1 MNNEQQKQVTD
12 DGFELVQTKVPAHI
26 KQLLDILAKQRGM
39 STYELLQLLIDGFIT
54 AAKASGPLSPQMK
67 TLLEMLQTDTS
78 WKGAFSFTGLSGTT
92 DVEQVILIMRQRDQ
106 AGRAKPG
113 FGIAMIDHPFCGGT
127 TMTIC
132 VDEILERVVEVS
144 MKGLYRQLRQIG
156 VSLES
161 ESMRETLTMLCD
173 AKTIEDLN
181 EQDRLELPGYG
192 EYHDFGKRI
201 EYEKKYKRKPHRTPD
216 SVANSQQTIQWTDN
230 DREVADYEAKNWEGE
245 HRQHGD
251 DLPEGMT
258 RPFDQEW

>member
-1 MNNEQQKQVTD
+1 MNIEE
-12 DGFELVQTKVPAHI
+12 GFELVQTKVPTHI
-26 KQLLDILAKQRGM
+26 KQLLDILAGQRGM
-39 STYELLQLLIDGFIT
+39 STYELLQLLINGFIT
-54 AAKASGPLSPQMK
+54 AAKTNGPLSPQMK
-67 TLLEMLQTDTS
+67 MLLEVLQTDTS

-113 FGIAMIDHPFCGGT
+113 FGIAMIDRPFCGGT

-156 VSLES
+156 VSLDS

-173 AKTIEDLN
+173 AKAIEDLN

-192 EYHDFGKRI
+192 EYHEFGKRI

-216 SVANSQQTIQWTDN
+216 SLANSQQRIVFTDD
-230 DREVADYEAKNWEGE
+230 DREISELEAKNWEGE
-245 HRQHGD
+245 HRQT
-251 DLPEGMT
+251 DLQPPMESEVHH
-258 RPFDQEW
+258 D

>member
-1 MNNEQQKQVTD
+1 MSEQMNIEE
-12 DGFELVQTKVPAHI
+12 GFELVQTKVPTHI

-39 STYELLQLLIDGFIT
+39 STYELLQLLINGFIT
-54 AAKASGPLSPQMK
+54 AAKANGPLSPQMK
-67 TLLEMLQTDTS
+67 MLLEVLQTDTS

-127 TMTIC
+127 TMTLC
-132 VDEILERVVEVS
+132 VDDILERVMKVS
-144 MKGLYRQLRQIG
+144 MPGLYKKLEKIG
-156 VSLES
+156 GRLCCTSH
-161 ESMRETLTMLCD
+161 RETLTLLSEYMDDSINKEEELS
-173 AKTIEDLN
+173 
-181 EQDRLELPGYG
+181 ELPGYG
-192 EYHDFGKRI
+192 EYHEYGKRI
-201 EYEKKYKRKPHRTPD
+201 EYERKYKRKHHKSPD
-216 SVANSQQTIQWTDN
+216 SIDTQQRIVFDDS
-230 DREVADYEAKNWEGE
+230 DRKVADYEAKDWEGE

>member
-1 MNNEQQKQVTD
+1 MSNQKQVTD
-12 DGFELVQTKVPAHI
+12 DGFELVQTKVPSHI

-54 AAKASGPLSPQMK
+54 AAKANGPLSPQMK
-67 TLLEMLQTDTS
+67 MLLEVLRTDTS

-113 FGIAMIDHPFCGGT
+113 FGIAMINHPCCGGT
-127 TMTIC
+127 TMTLC
-132 VDEILERVVEVS
+132 VDDILERVVEVS

-161 ESMRETLTMLCD
+161 ESVRETLTMLCD
-173 AKTIEDLN
+173 AKAIEDLN

-192 EYHDFGKRI
+192 EYHDYGKRI
-201 EYEKKYKRKPHRTPD
+201 EFEKKYKRKPHRTPD
-216 SVANSQQTIQWTDN
+216 SVANSQQQRIVFGDD
-230 DREVADYEAKNWEGE
+230 DRETADMEAKDWEGE
-245 HRQHGD
+245 RRNPEND
-251 DLPEGMT
+251 EPPEGMP

>member
-1 MNNEQQKQVTD
+1 MSEQMNIEE
-12 DGFELVQTKVPAHI
+12 GFELVQTKVPTHI

-39 STYELLQLLIDGFIT
+39 STYELLQLLINGFIT

-67 TLLEMLQTDTS
+67 MLLEVLQTDTS

-127 TMTIC
+127 TMTLC
-132 VDEILERVVEVS
+132 VDDILERVMKVS
-144 MKGLYRQLRQIG
+144 MPGLYKKLEKIG
-156 VSLES
+156 GRLCCTSH
-161 ESMRETLTMLCD
+161 RETLTLLSEYMDDSINKEEELS
-173 AKTIEDLN
+173 
-181 EQDRLELPGYG
+181 ELPGYG
-192 EYHDFGKRI
+192 EYHEYGKRI
-201 EYEKKYKRKPHRTPD
+201 EYERKYKRKHHKSPD
-216 SVANSQQTIQWTDN
+216 SIDTQQRIVFDDS
-230 DREVADYEAKNWEGE
+230 DRKVADYEAKDWEGE

>member
-1 MNNEQQKQVTD
+1 MNFEE
-12 DGFELVQTKVPAHI
+12 GFELVQTKVPTHI
-26 KQLLDILAKQRGM
+26 KQLLDILAGQRGM
-39 STYELLQLLIDGFIT
+39 STYELLQLLINGFIT
-54 AAKASGPLSPQMK
+54 AAKTNGPLSPQVKM
-67 TLLEMLQTDTS
+67 LLEVLQTDTS

-156 VSLES
+156 VSLDS

-173 AKTIEDLN
+173 AKAIEDLN

-192 EYHDFGKRI
+192 EYHEFGKRI

-216 SVANSQQTIQWTDN
+216 SLANSQQRIVFTDD
-230 DREVADYEAKNWEGE
+230 DREISELEAKNWEGE
-245 HRQHGD
+245 HRQT
-251 DLPEGMT
+251 DLQPPMESEVHH
-258 RPFDQEW
+258 D